1 MYFCPHKA
9 ELGFDYQ
16 GVLVGVLSLL
26 VTILIGW
33 NIYTIIDIKTQE
45 IRLMKY
51 QLEHHSWYK
60 KHGCFWK
67 HQLDDISLFIIRKDP
82 LGLEYRFLYHG
93 VACLFHTSQ
102 FSDITTCNVVVKG
115 LLECIANPKSITITK
130 MERMTFSSFYLA
142 WNTPTK

>member
-1 MYFCPHKA
+1 MQYTYHYLL
-9 ELGFDYQ
+9 LG
-16 GVLVGVLSLL
+16 
-26 VTILIGW
+26 
-33 NIYTIIDIKTQE
+33 
-45 IRLMKY
+45 
-51 QLEHHSWYK
+51 
-60 KHGCFWK
+60 
-67 HQLDDISLFIIRKDP
+67 KDP

-142 WNTPTK
+142 